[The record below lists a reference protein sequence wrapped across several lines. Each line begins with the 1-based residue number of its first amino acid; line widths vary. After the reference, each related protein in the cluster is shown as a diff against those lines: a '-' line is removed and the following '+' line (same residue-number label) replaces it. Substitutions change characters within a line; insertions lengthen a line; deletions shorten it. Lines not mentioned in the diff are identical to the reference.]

1 MNNLILLVVFAICF
15 TGTILAQDREGNIV
29 VVTTMETKSNPDG
42 SVAEF
47 DSLNQLFT
55 DKVLKKNDLILS
67 SKTVRHMWGHNNRDF
82 VVMYEVKD
90 WADVI
95 KANEMNDDL
104 FEKSWSTKEDRKA
117 FNKAWNKYFT
127 GKHSDEIYQEVKS
140 GRK

>member
-1 MNNLILLVVFAICF
+1 MKSLILLVVFALCF

-42 SVAEF
+42 SIAEF

-55 DKVLKKNDLILS
+55 DNVIKKNDLMLS
-67 SKTVRHMWGHNNRDF
+67 AKTLNHMWGHNNRDF
-82 VVMYEVKD
+82 LVMYEVKS
-90 WADVI
+90 WEDVP
-95 KANEMNDDL
+95 KANQMNDDL
-104 FEKSWSTKEDRKA
+104 FEKAWKTKEERKA

-127 GKHSDEIYQEVKS
+127 GKHSDEIYMEVKS